1 MTHTPPS
8 PDPGLSGM
16 DRALRRPRLRAGRI
30 AAGAGALAV
39 IAVLSVLGWRA
50 LPGGGD
56 LVVRSADL
64 AVAEAVEGPFE
75 DALPA
80 RGIIAPLRTVQ
91 VAAIEGGQVQSV
103 LVEDGAH
110 VEPGQPLAELSNPR
124 LRMEVVASEAQIASQ
139 LGNARAQ
146 ALQIARNRLERERE
160 IGEAGFN
167 LQSARR
173 ELGIRS
179 RLHAT
184 GVVSDAGLADAQS
197 QVDYFQSRLDMLNEA
212 QRAEEGLARAQSAE
226 IAESIDRLQSNLEG
240 VRASLDALIIH
251 APAPGRL
258 TAFDLVP
265 GQPLSAGAI
274 VGQVDSED
282 AFKLVAEI
290 DEFYL
295 ARIEPGQ
302 SAQVRIGARNW
313 PLSVARVLPQVTA
326 GRFRA
331 ELVFAG
337 ETPPGLRRGQTLDIR
352 LMLGETRHAL
362 ILPAGPWLS
371 STGGARAY
379 VLDAQGRTASL
390 RDIRTGRRSPT
401 QVEILEGLAPGE
413 RVVTS
418 SYDHFNARPRLVL
431 R

>member
-1 MTHTPPS
+1 MMRTPSS

-16 DRALRRPRLRAGRI
+16 DRPVRRPRFRAGRI
-30 AAGAGALAV
+30 AAGVGVFVFIAALAM
-39 IAVLSVLGWRA
+39 LGWRA

-56 LVVRSADL
+56 LVVRSADIS
-64 AVAEAVEGPFE
+64 VAEAVEGPFE

-80 RGIIAPLRTVQ
+80 RAVIAPLRTVQ
-91 VAAIEGGQVQSV
+91 VASIEGGQVQAV
-103 LVEDGAH
+103 LVEDGAR
-110 VEPGQPLAELSNPR
+110 VESGQPLAELSNPR

-146 ALQIARNRLERERE
+146 ALQLARNRLDRERE
-160 IGEAGFN
+160 IGDAGFN
-167 LQSARR
+167 LQTARR

-197 QVDYFQSRLDMLNEA
+197 QADYFQSRLDMLIEA

-226 IAESIDRLQSNLEG
+226 IAETINRLQSNLEG
-240 VRASLDALIIH
+240 VRASLDALVIH
-251 APAPGRL
+251 APASGRL
-258 TAFDLVP
+258 TAFDLDP
-265 GQPLSAGAI
+265 GQPLTAGAI

-295 ARIEPGQ
+295 ARVEPGQ
-302 SAQVRIGARNW
+302 SALVRIGARSW

-331 ELVFAG
+331 ELVFEG
-337 ETPPGLRRGQTLDIR
+337 ETPPGLRRGQTLDVR
-352 LMLGETRHAL
+352 LMLGETSHAL

-371 STGGARAY
+371 SAGGARAY

-401 QVEILEGLAPGE
+401 QVEILDGLAPGE

-418 SYDHFNARPRLVL
+418 SYDRFNARPRLVL

>member
-1 MTHTPPS
+1 MMKTVSSPRAGPP
-8 PDPGLSGM
+8 GM
-16 DRALRRPRLRAGRI
+16 DRPLRRPRFRAGRLLV
-30 AAGAGALAV
+30 AAGAVAAVAALAALV
-39 IAVLSVLGWRA
+39 WRT
-50 LPGGGD
+50 LPGGAD
-56 LVVRSADL
+56 LVVRSADI
-64 AVAEAVEGPFE
+64 VFAEVVEGPFE

-80 RGIIAPLRTVQ
+80 RGVVAPLRTVQ
-91 VAAIEGGQVQSV
+91 VASIEGGQVQAV
-103 LVEDGAH
+103 LVEDGAR
-110 VEPGQPLAELSNPR
+110 VEAGQPLAELSNPR

-160 IGEAGFN
+160 IGDAGFN
-167 LQSARR
+167 LQTARR

-179 RLHAT
+179 RLHAS

-212 QRAEEGLARAQSAE
+212 RRAEDRLASAQSAE
-226 IAESIDRLQSNLEG
+226 IAESIDRLQSNLDG
-240 VRASLDALIIH
+240 VRASLDALVIH
-251 APAPGRL
+251 APASGRL

-265 GQPLSAGAI
+265 GQPLTAGAI

-302 SAQVRIGARNW
+302 SAQVRIGADDW
-313 PLSVARVLPQVTA
+313 PLGVARVLPQVTA

-337 ETPPGLRRGQTLDIR
+337 ATPPGLRRGQTLDVR
-352 LMLGETRHAL
+352 LMLGDTRHAL
-362 ILPAGPWLS
+362 FLPAGPWLS
-371 STGGARAY
+371 SAGGTRAY
-379 VLDAQGRTASL
+379 VLDAQGRTATL

-401 QVEILEGLAPGE
+401 HVEILDGVAPGE

-418 SYDHFNARPRLVL
+418 SYDRFNARPRLVL